1 MSGYTVYVKNNIYVS
16 CTHFNYFNS
25 SENAV
30 ENKTWTN
37 LYCGSHL
44 AMWWA
49 RGWLRGENTAIGRD
63 AFVPSYKV
71 SGAPPTW
78 DSL

>member
-1 MSGYTVYVKNNIYVS
+1 MSVVLIF
-16 CTHFNYFNS
+16 HYFNLTL
-25 SENAV
+25 EHLYV
-30 ENKTWTN
+30 GLTWPLIYMILTI
-37 LYCGSHL
+37 YL